1 MAVWLHKSPSGDGP
15 GTGALQFRDS
25 GNTRAHAPRPWPRG
39 FRPHHKASAK
49 SAGSKLKRGRPR
61 STPRVQKRDLNHL
74 IEFSC
79 SNADS
84 FSENTLQFLHEVYTQ
99 FGLTPRQYLQ
109 WVAKTIRRGKCMMRR
124 CLLCG
129 KEFPSM
135 SAGDRHCPSCKAG
148 RNRLLKNDGA

>member
-1 MAVWLHKSPSGDGP
+1 MGLSLACYNFATPEIRVLTRHVLDHAVSARTIKRL
-15 GTGALQFRDS
+15 
-25 GNTRAHAPRPWPRG
+25 
-39 FRPHHKASAK
+39 AK

-84 FSENTLQFLHEVYTQ
+84 LSENTLQFLREVYTQ

-124 CLLCG
+124 CLLCEN
-129 KEFPSM
+129 EFASM

-148 RNRLLKNDGA
+148 RNRLLKNTGA